1 MYQMGLLPLPKAKTE
16 PQTSL
21 LHASSPPFLVQ
32 SVILSEVSSV
42 SPLTRCILSTEFYF
56 IRPRDEQIL

>member
-42 SPLTRCILSTEFYF
+42 SPLTRCILST
-56 IRPRDEQIL
+56 